1 MHKRKK
7 IVIVTTVMI
16 LLIFSGC
23 VNNTNTEH
31 NLLTKKEINVKEFQK
46 LIDSSKLIGSILFF
60 DPQQNFYYSNDFNWA
75 KKSRLPAS
83 TFKIPNSIIALETG
97 IAKNDS
103 TILKWN
109 GEKRAMEIWERDL
122 TLEQAF
128 HLSCVPCY
136 QEIARKI
143 GVEKMK
149 NYIEKFQYGN
159 LDINA
164 GNIDSFWLEGKSR
177 ISQFQQIDF
186 LLRFYDGTLPI
197 TKRTE
202 NIMKRMMIIESHDD
216 MVLSGKTGWAQRD
229 GSNNGWF
236 VGYIEKGKEVYY
248 FATNVTPTNT
258 FDMKYFSK
266 IRKEIT
272 LKAFT
277 IIDNLKANK

>member
-1 MHKRKK
+1 MRY
-7 IVIVTTVMI
+7 IGIYII
-16 LLIFSGC
+16 LGAFALIKCNGQSMP
-23 VNNTNTEH
+23 
-31 NLLTKKEINVKEFQK
+31 KEIKIEAFQK
-46 LIDSSKLIGSILFF
+46 IIDSSKLKGSVLFYE
-60 DPQQNFYYSNDFNWA
+60 PQKNSYYSNDYNWA
-75 KKSRLPAS
+75 KIGHLPAS
-83 TFKIPNSIIALETG
+83 TFKIPNSIIALETYVVR
-97 IAKNDS
+97 NDS

-109 GEKRAMEIWERDL
+109 GKQRALKIWERDL
-122 TLEQAF
+122 TLKQAF

-136 QEIARKI
+136 QDIAKSI
-143 GVEKMK
+143 GAEKMK
-149 NYIEKFQYGN
+149 DYIKKFDYGN
-159 LDINA
+159 IQ
-164 GNIDSFWLEGKSR
+164 ITDSTITNFWLEGKSK